1 MDGVSTRS
9 RHFLLAR
16 AKRYDRPVPAEGIA
30 GHHYDFFAG
39 LWINE
44 TDGSAYVDSRERR
57 PPQSKKN
64 DIETGEDQKG
74 E

>member
-9 RHFLLAR
+9 RHFLLAKAR
-16 AKRYDRPVPAEGIA
+16 HYDRPVPAEGFAGYYYDFLA
-30 GHHYDFFAG
+30 GH
-39 LWINE
+39 WVSE
-44 TDGSAYVDSRERR
+44 TDGRAYVDGQERR